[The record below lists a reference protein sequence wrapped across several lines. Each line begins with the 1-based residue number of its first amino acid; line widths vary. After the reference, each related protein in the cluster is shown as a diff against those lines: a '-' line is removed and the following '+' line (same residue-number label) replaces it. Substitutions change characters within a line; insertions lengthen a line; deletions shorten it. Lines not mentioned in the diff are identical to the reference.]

1 MNHSNDIH
9 FFISG
14 RKGKDIRRVFWI
26 DGNEDNRLSY

>member
-9 FFISG
+9 FFISVEREKILG
-14 RKGKDIRRVFWI
+14 EYFGI